1 MKAVYINEHGGTSV
15 LAYGD
20 RPEPEIEPGEVMLK
34 VRGSA
39 LNRLDIGMREGRSY
53 RGPLPRIMG
62 CDVAGEV
69 VQISPD
75 ADTKL
80 KPTRDGVVAV
90 EQRTLEHEDGDAHD
104 EQRRRVP

>member
-1 MKAVYINEHGGTSV
+1 MKAVYISEHGGTSV

-53 RGPLPRIMG
+53 RGPLPRIMA
-62 CDVAGEV
+62 VILLERWSRS
-69 VQISPD
+69 VQM
-75 ADTKL
+75 
-80 KPTRDGVVAV
+80 PTPSSKSAIGW
-90 EQRTLEHEDGDAHD
+90 
-104 EQRRRVP
+104 